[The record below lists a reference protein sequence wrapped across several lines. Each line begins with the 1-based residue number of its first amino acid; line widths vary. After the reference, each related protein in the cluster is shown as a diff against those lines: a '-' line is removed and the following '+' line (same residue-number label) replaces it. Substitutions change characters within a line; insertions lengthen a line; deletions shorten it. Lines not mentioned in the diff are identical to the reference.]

1 LAKIEITMKAIC
13 VTGNSQSH
21 IEATSIYLMGAG
33 VLPALPSKRDHE
45 ITTGVWHEM
54 VLEPH
59 QPLVKI
65 QAIGNL
71 WEKMAID
78 IFLANHKQRLWHW
91 AEKSSLQLADYWLNF
106 DAGIHFLLV
115 ETSLDDY
122 LEAQFNSAKT
132 ASELDVEKE
141 VADWDFH
148 TRTLK
153 DLHAAFP
160 HRTTLVTTERLVND
174 SDSVIQQLNQVM
186 DVGLQPTA
194 TYRLGQSSDPVL
206 RYLLKNVIAE
216 RAPSFSRTVKSA
228 KPKTENKIT
237 TLALDVVSFYLTKKA
252 SADIPASS
260 NLPGQLLT
268 STHPVIEGELSEL
281 REKIAE
287 LESDN
292 KFLLHQLHETQE
304 EYEQHLRTVQ
314 PIYSE
319 LGIAKARLEKAL
331 LAHPDYW
338 ENDDFEIIPLKRPNA
353 FKWSI
358 KNTYLRNFKIPTLE
372 FETII
377 TDKGVTLSIL
387 RSADAAPAFVKW
399 PGEKVE
405 KLDLSTIDA
414 GHGQGNILNWLGPT
428 DWDNVAFLANRICAF
443 CTSDK
448 AINHLSAAA
457 SQNISKGMNFFVE
470 VLEKWPAVLR
480 YDTADLSEVIQVG
493 EYHALG
499 IRLTNVRIGS
509 LEWSSFEYR
518 IATFNDAGSGFGAHP
533 RLEFPETSRHA
544 VQSWYPETTDDRGER
559 LELRFSQP
567 DAMDT
572 MVWSRLAG
580 NDQLLITALLVSIP
594 TQLSDLQRS
603 NSKSGVR
610 WDNWQTVALFMR
622 KTLASMYNSKP
633 QLIQPVKDAT
643 STKRVKP

>member
-1 LAKIEITMKAIC
+1 MKAIC

-45 ITTGVWHEM
+45 ITTGVWHGM
-54 VLEPH
+54 VIEPH
-59 QPLVKI
+59 QPLAKI
-65 QAIGNL
+65 QAIGSL

-115 ETSLDDY
+115 ESGLDDY
-122 LEAQFNSAKT
+122 LEAQFNSANT
-132 ASELDVEKE
+132 ISELDIEKE
-141 VADWDFH
+141 VADWEFH
-148 TRTLK
+148 TKTLK
-153 DLHAAFP
+153 ELHVAFP
-160 HRTTLVTTERLVND
+160 HRSTLITAERLAND
-174 SDSVIQQLNQVM
+174 SNSVIQLLNEAM
-186 DVGLQPTA
+186 DADLQPTA

-206 RYLLKNVIAE
+206 KYLLKKIISE
-216 RAPSFSRTVKSA
+216 RAPSFSRTVKTA
-228 KPKTENKIT
+228 KPKSETKIT
-237 TLALDVVSFYLTKKA
+237 TLALDAISFYLTKKTN
-252 SADIPASS
+252 SDTPAPPTPS
-260 NLPGQLLT
+260 GQLLGT
-268 STHPVIEGELSEL
+268 THPADEEQLSEL

-319 LGIAKARLEKAL
+319 LGIVKARLEKAL

-338 ENDDFEIIPLKRPNA
+338 ENDDFEIIPLKGPNA
-353 FKWSI
+353 FKWTI
-358 KNTYLRNFKIPTLE
+358 KNTYLRNLKISTLE

-387 RSADAAPAFVKW
+387 RSGDADPAFVKW
-399 PGEKVE
+399 PGENTE
-405 KLDLSTIDA
+405 KLDLSTIEA
-414 GHGQGNILNWLGPT
+414 SQGQGNILNWLGPT
-428 DWDNVAFLANRICAF
+428 DWDNVAFLASRISAF
-443 CTSDK
+443 CTSDR
-448 AINHLSAAA
+448 AINHLSATA
-457 SQNISKGMNFFVE
+457 SKNICKGMNFFVG
-470 VLEKWPAVLR
+470 VLKKWPAVLR
-480 YDTADLSEVIQVG
+480 YDAVDLSEVIQVG

-518 IATFNDAGSGFGAHP
+518 IATFNDAQGGFGAHP

-594 TQLSDLQRS
+594 AQLSDLQRL

-610 WDNWQTVALFMR
+610 WDNWETVALFMR
-622 KTLASMYNSKP
+622 RTLASMYNPKP
-633 QLIQPVKDAT
+633 QLNRPVKDTA